1 MCYVKGFSISEKWS
15 DWIGNSSP
23 YCSYWAVNKQFEP
36 SSLEHAYYPITAL
49 QMNGLRLS
57 LKGKVCPKVWIQ
69 WHRFPRNATNFKLVA
84 AKNHALRSL
93 ASGLDSDRETG
104 KGWTP
109 GHLYYVLGPWKQL
122 KAQTYIYR
130 ALNPE
135 HLLPRS
141 AQILPKNSSGF
152 ENVII
157 IPAETPDSK
166 EKTSRENTS
175 CLMQHGLGSRVSWVY
190 FLQDGRFKMYIKNH
204 KNV

>member
-1 MCYVKGFSISEKWS
+1 MWRASVFLKNGRIELETRLLIVHTEQST
-15 DWIGNSSP
+15 NS
-23 YCSYWAVNKQFEP
+23 FEL

-84 AKNHALRSL
+84 AKHHALRSL

-109 GHLYYVLGPWKQL
+109 GHLYYVLGPWKKL

-141 AQILPKNSSGF
+141 ARISPKNSSGF
-152 ENVII
+152 ESVII

-166 EKTSRENTS
+166 AKTSRENTS
-175 CLMQHGLGSRVSWVY
+175 CLMQHGLGSRVSCFFSARRSV
-190 FLQDGRFKMYIKNH
+190 QNVH
-204 KNV
+204 KES